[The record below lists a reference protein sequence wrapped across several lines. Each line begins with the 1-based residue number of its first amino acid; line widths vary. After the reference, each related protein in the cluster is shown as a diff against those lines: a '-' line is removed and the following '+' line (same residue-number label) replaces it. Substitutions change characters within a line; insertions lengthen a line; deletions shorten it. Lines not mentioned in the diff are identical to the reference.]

1 MSRNYDA
8 KVTAT
13 ERGQLACADKFIFDH
28 CYDVFLVFKVLI
40 VTPEL
45 EGSECKILLKRNRK
59 MQRE

>member
-1 MSRNYDA
+1 
-8 KVTAT
+8 
-13 ERGQLACADKFIFDH
+13 
-28 CYDVFLVFKVLI
+28 VFKVLI